1 MTLKARGNTSYRPD
15 VVEKE
20 LAVNRLI
27 PRALAGSL
35 LAISIALVSLPVPA
49 IAAGGGGGTRN
60 SQPAKVEDAE
70 YAAAVKAIRA
80 EDYPSAIRLFQRVVA
95 RDSQNADAYNWL
107 AYATRKNGDAAA
119 AIPIYEKALAIDP
132 KHRGAHE
139 YIGEAYLML
148 GDLPKAKQHLKTL
161 DGLCF
166 FSCEE
171 YRDLKK
177 VVEVYEKSAGSVK
190 PTSLRWRTLTVSG
203 SSTAGESCGPWTTE
217 DGPGGSLR
225 SSTKAPPHRDDDVPR
240 DGDAVLAGAGE
251 GGPGHLAPIR
261 K

>member
-1 MTLKARGNTSYRPD
+1 M
-15 VVEKE
+15 
-20 LAVNRLI
+20 NRLI

-49 IAAGGGGGTRN
+49 IAAGGGGGIRN

-70 YAAAVKAIRA
+70 YTAAVKAIRA

-177 VVEVYEKSAGSVK
+177 AVELYEKSAGSVK
-190 PTSLRWRTLTVSG
+190 PTSLR
-203 SSTAGESCGPWTTE
+203 
-217 DGPGGSLR
+217 
-225 SSTKAPPHRDDDVPR
+225 
-240 DGDAVLAGAGE
+240 
-251 GGPGHLAPIR
+251 
-261 K
+261 